1 MAAQQNVPATEQ
13 NLLTTA
19 GGAAPVVG
27 QNGTAAAPVVHD
39 VPDDVVHDVE
49 PDGPGDVA
57 HDVMHDVVH
66 DVEPDG
72 PGDVAHDVVHDGP
85 DEVPHDVPHDVEPDV
100 PDARPIMR
108 NNCEEPGTSSR
119 KRSMANGAVFPDDGE
134 ESSTS
139 GMRNTESEE
148 ETTKR

>member
-1 MAAQQNVPATEQ
+1 MAAQQNVPAPEQ

-19 GGAAPVVG
+19 GGSAPEAG
-27 QNGTAAAPVVHD
+27 QIVTAEAPVVH
-39 VPDDVVHDVE
+39 
-49 PDGPGDVA
+49 
-57 HDVMHDVVH
+57 
-66 DVEPDG
+66 
-72 PGDVAHDVVHDGP
+72 DVAHDVVHDAVHDVAHDVAHDVP
-85 DEVPHDVPHDVEPDV
+85 DEVPHDLPHDVEHDV
-100 PDARPIMR
+100 PDAIQVVR

-148 ETTKR
+148 KTTKR

>member
-1 MAAQQNVPATEQ
+1 MATQQSVPATEQ

-19 GGAAPVVG
+19 GGAAPEAG
-27 QNGTAAAPVVHD
+27 QNVTAAAPVMHD
-39 VPDDVVHDVE
+39 V
-49 PDGPGDVA
+49 A
-57 HDVMHDVVH
+57 HDVVH

-72 PGDVAHDVVHDGP
+72 PDDVVHDVAHDVVHDVAHDVVHDVAHDVEPDGP
-85 DEVPHDVPHDVEPDV
+85 DDVPHDVPHDVDHDV
-100 PDARPIMR
+100 PDARPVVR
-108 NNCEEPGTSSR
+108 KNCEEPVTSSR